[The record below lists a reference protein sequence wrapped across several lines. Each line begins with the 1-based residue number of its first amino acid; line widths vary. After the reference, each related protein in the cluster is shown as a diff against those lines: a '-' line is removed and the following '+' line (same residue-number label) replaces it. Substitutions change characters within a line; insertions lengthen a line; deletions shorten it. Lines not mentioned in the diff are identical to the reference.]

1 MPLSR
6 PPLLRAV
13 IAAAAMF
20 QTMLGLT
27 PAAGTSRTLD
37 DYKWE
42 KRVLVIASERS
53 ADALVTQLDY
63 FSGEEAA
70 MSDRHM
76 VVIQISDGRSIPLFG
91 DDTAPPAGRMI
102 EALEIDT
109 AAPFTFL
116 LIGKDGGVKLR
127 ETAPVPAQDIFDLI
141 DAMPMRASEM
151 GR

>member
-1 MPLSR
+1 
-6 PPLLRAV
+6 
-13 IAAAAMF
+13 
-20 QTMLGLT
+20 MLGLT
-27 PAAGTSRTLD
+27 AAAGTPHTLD
-37 DYKWE
+37 DYQWE

-53 ADALVTQLDY
+53 ADALMTQLDY

-76 VVIQISDGRSIPLFG
+76 VVIQISDGKSIPLFG

-102 EALEIDT
+102 QALDIDT
-109 AAPFTFL
+109 TAPFTL
-116 LIGKDGGVKLR
+116 LLTGKDGGVKLR
-127 ETAPVPAQDIFDLI
+127 KTAPIPAQDIFDLI